1 MTDVLPDAIKLRF
14 DRDWQPESTFP
25 FARVRLPPPAPS
37 VPAEYQVG
45 EEIEVFSRA
54 CDQESCGWW
63 RARIS
68 MIKGD
73 FYVVE
78 YLGKYY
84 SWNSKL

>member
-1 MTDVLPDAIKLRF
+1 MTDVFPDAIKLRF

-63 RARIS
+63 RASIS

-78 YLGKYY
+78 YLGKKCSYILY
-84 SWNSKL
+84 L